1 MFGLASQR
9 RRLRW
14 CVDKASI
21 VSVVAQICE
30 GLVFG
35 GSASRR
41 GDRPRGRNGCYRW
54 NCRRIQSRVLSC
66 KRLSQ
71 CCRRS
76 KCACAK
82 LPKTSRC
89 SICTSKSSTD
99 SFDVLLP
106 LFVVEVL
113 DAPFYTFKV
122 SFLSNLQDNPW
133 VFTRHS
139 FSLELLGELHDSCS
153 QPNNKRTINLQHLKF
168 G

>member
-1 MFGLASQR
+1 MFGLTSQR

-14 CVDKASI
+14 CIDKASI
-21 VSVVAQICE
+21 VSVIARICE

-41 GDRPRGRNGCYRW
+41 RDRPWGRNGCYGW
-54 NCRRIQSRVLSC
+54 NCRRIQCRVLSC
-66 KRLSQ
+66 KGLSR

-76 KCACAK
+76 ICASAK

-113 DAPFYTFKV
+113 DAPFCRFRV
-122 SFLSNLQDNPW
+122 SFVQSIRQFLGIYQAQLLARAPW
-133 VFTRHS
+133 
-139 FSLELLGELHDSCS
+139 
-153 QPNNKRTINLQHLKF
+153 RTS
-168 G
+168 